1 MEMLKQRILQ
11 DGTVLEGDILK
22 VDSFINHQ
30 IDPRLAFEIGREFF
44 HRFSDSRVD
53 KILTIET
60 SGIAFALCA
69 AYHFNV
75 PVVFAKKQAGRNMSP
90 EVYEGHVHSYTKN
103 TDYTI
108 SVAKRFLSAGERVL
122 IIDDFLANG
131 QAVLGLMDIVQ
142 QAGAEVSG
150 VGIVIEKGFQPGSNI
165 LRSRGV
171 RVESLVVIESFQE
184 KKIIFREA

>member
-1 MEMLKQRILQ
+1 
-11 DGTVLEGDILK
+11 
-22 VDSFINHQ
+22 
-30 IDPRLAFEIGREFF
+30 
-44 HRFSDSRVD
+44 
-53 KILTIET
+53 
-60 SGIAFALCA
+60 
-69 AYHFNV
+69 
-75 PVVFAKKQAGRNMSP
+75 MSP